1 MNFKTQTLFNTY
13 GGKSMNQIL
22 IKQEL
27 NINISKEEFL
37 DDITCMINV
46 LRDCYGMYE
55 YFGENLFLRAE
66 YNIKNY
72 LEANEFIFDEALEFF
87 KKELT
92 FIKDGH
98 FYIGKPRT
106 FKEKYDYAI
115 RYSKFE
121 GIPFID
127 CKKFYYNTE
136 EEKIQLNEFSS
147 KAEIYKNDEPLIIDL
162 RDNAGGNTTY
172 IYDFLCN
179 LMECEVGYTLKATL
193 KYSPLFLQYL
203 MMKNVEVE
211 YEKEI
216 EIIEETYEPTPNNKP
231 IFVLINDFTASA
243 AEEGIAFLKNIEN
256 VTIVGTHTAGCTS
269 CGNCMKIYLP
279 NSHLEVYFG
288 TGFVLFDGKNID
300 AEGGFQA
307 DISYEEF
314 LEIIKS
320 RNF

>member
-1 MNFKTQTLFNTY
+1 
-13 GGKSMNQIL
+13 MNQIL

-27 NINISKEEFL
+27 NTNISKAEFL

-55 YFGENLFLRAE
+55 YFGEDLFFQAKENL
-66 YNIKNY
+66 KNY
-72 LEANEFIFDEALEFF
+72 LESNPFHFDDALTFF

-98 FYIGKPRT
+98 FYIDKPKT
-106 FKEKYDYAI
+106 YEEAYDYAI
-115 RYSKFE
+115 KYGEFE
-121 GIPFID
+121 GIPLID

-136 EEKIQLNEFSS
+136 EEKVQLNEFASH
-147 KAEIYKNDEPLIIDL
+147 AEYYKNDKPLIIDL

-179 LMECEVGYTLKATL
+179 LMGCEVGYSLKAIL
-193 KYSPLFLQYL
+193 KYSPLFLEYL
-203 MMKNVEVE
+203 KIRNIEVE
-211 YEKEI
+211 YKKEV
-216 EIIEETYEPTPNNKP
+216 EIIEETNAPTPNKKP
-231 IFVLINDFTASA
+231 IFVLFNEFSASA
-243 AEEGIAFLKNIEN
+243 AEEGIAYLKNIEN
-256 VTIVGTHTAGCTS
+256 VTTVGTHTSGCTS
-269 CGNCMKIYLP
+269 CGNCMRIYLP

-300 AEGGFQA
+300 AEGGFKA

-314 LEIIKS
+314 LNIITS
-320 RNF
+320 IYN

>member
-1 MNFKTQTLFNTY
+1 
-13 GGKSMNQIL
+13 MNQIL

-27 NINISKEEFL
+27 NTNISKEEFL

-55 YFGENLFLRAE
+55 YFGEELFLQAKE
-66 YNIKNY
+66 NIKQY
-72 LEANEFIFDEALEFF
+72 LESNTFTFDDALAFF
-87 KKELT
+87 KKELA

-98 FYIGKPRT
+98 FYIDKPKT
-106 FKEKYDYAI
+106 YEEAYDYAI
-115 RYSKFE
+115 KYGEFE
-121 GIPFID
+121 GIPLID

-136 EEKIQLNEFSS
+136 EEKIQLNEFASH
-147 KAEIYKNDEPLIIDL
+147 ADNYKNEEPLIIDL

-193 KYSPLFLQYL
+193 KYSPLFLEYL
-203 MMKNVEVE
+203 KMRNIEIE
-211 YEKEI
+211 HEKEV
-216 EIIEETYEPTPNNKP
+216 EIIEETYAPTPNKKP
-231 IFVLINDFTASA
+231 IFVHFNEFTASA
-243 AEEGIAFLKNIEN
+243 AEEGIAYLKNIEN
-256 VTIVGTHTAGCTS
+256 VTTVGTHTAGCTS

-307 DISYEEF
+307 DISYKEF
-314 LEIIKS
+314 LDIIKPKK
-320 RNF
+320 F